1 MQTGNYT
8 KHPIG
13 NVTLITQVIVDQSG
27 KLWYIDP
34 TESKLGLY
42 DPDEK
47 TNVHYILPSQGVI
60 SGLAQDGEGNL
71 WMPVVQTNQVV
82 KFMPGNESF
91 AQFDIPTPE
100 SRPVGISAD
109 RSGNIWLAE
118 STGRIAL
125 INITTGEMEEFEPS
139 GSNKLVVPTAVFP
152 DPDGHDIYISEH
164 DGHTVTAFN
173 PLFRT
178 FREYPQLNEGGLP
191 FGMAKD
197 IFGNL
202 WYAQHEIDRLAV
214 LDPRTGEGTE
224 VKIPTAGSFV
234 QWLTSDDKGRIW
246 FAEQRGAAIGV
257 VTVTAKP
264 QAPPQQPG
272 GDEPE
277 KPNTGV
283 PDLGFSLA
291 EAAGPAIVAGIVLS
305 ALFYAKSATDL
316 KRNVRA
322 AEKIGQ

>member
-1 MQTGNYT
+1 
-8 KHPIG
+8 
-13 NVTLITQVIVDQSG
+13 
-27 KLWYIDP
+27 
-34 TESKLGLY
+34 
-42 DPDEK
+42 
-47 TNVHYILPSQGVI
+47 
-60 SGLAQDGEGNL
+60 
-71 WMPVVQTNQVV
+71 
-82 KFMPGNESF
+82 
-91 AQFDIPTPE
+91 
-100 SRPVGISAD
+100 
-109 RSGNIWLAE
+109 
-118 STGRIAL
+118 
-125 INITTGEMEEFEPS
+125 
-139 GSNKLVVPTAVFP
+139 
-152 DPDGHDIYISEH
+152 HDVYVAEH

-178 FREYPQLNEGGLP
+178 FREYLQLNEGGLP

-197 IFGNL
+197 AFGNL

-214 LDPRTGEGTE
+214 IDPRTGEGTE

-257 VTVTAKP
+257 VAVTAKP

-272 GDEPE
+272 GGEPE
-277 KPNTGV
+277 KSNTGV

-305 ALFYAKSATDL
+305 GLFYAKSATDL